1 MSKFKPRDYL
11 SEIPYPKMNFM
22 SSDLIREEMTRLE
35 KKLPNPITIS
45 DKILNKFD
53 LPVPSKY
60 YDEQNWKSLLNQISV
75 SSQHIN
81 LKSVNLELLIKYGPG
96 AWRKYLT
103 RLENIQKQLENE
115 KSFIENENNEV
126 NKRRKINQVEA
137 QKSLNELENKFKYH
151 LGQVNA
157 LRKECM
163 KMKFKIKR
171 LHIAKQSKLEK
182 NKVKNK
188 TVVIPVN

>member
-1 MSKFKPRDYL
+1 
-11 SEIPYPKMNFM
+11 M

>member
-11 SEIPYPKMNFM
+11 SEIPYPKMTFM